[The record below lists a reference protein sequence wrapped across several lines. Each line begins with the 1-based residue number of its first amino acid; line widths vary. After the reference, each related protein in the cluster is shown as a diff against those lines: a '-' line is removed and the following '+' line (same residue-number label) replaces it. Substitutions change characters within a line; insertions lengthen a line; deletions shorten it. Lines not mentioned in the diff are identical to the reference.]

1 MYFYALT
8 DMKSR
13 SMPGYAVPLAVYA
26 LVVASI
32 LLMRLFLPWP
42 YVVSIS
48 ALIMLAVP
56 FFLKHD
62 TGDLKWHPRGILL
75 GLIVSAVLLA
85 AYLAVVWGYGLYS
98 GQSLVVHGLSY
109 SFILTQLLLV
119 ALPEEVFFRG
129 YLQHRLGNSV
139 KSVVIVS
146 ALFAV
151 GHFIT
156 LCVGGDHSPAV
167 CAQAILTFF
176 PSLVMGYLYLVTG
189 TLWASIIFHFL
200 ANVVHIAVALS

>member
-8 DMKSR
+8 DMKSS

-26 LVVASI
+26 LVIVSI
-32 LLMRLFLPWP
+32 LIMRLFLPWP
-42 YVVSIS
+42 YVVSVS

-62 TGDLKWHPRGILL
+62 TSDLKWHPRGILL
-75 GLIVSAVLLA
+75 GFIVSAVLLA
-85 AYLAVVWGYGLYS
+85 GYLAVVWGYGLYS
-98 GQSLVVHGLSY
+98 GQSLFVHRLSY

-119 ALPEEVFFRG
+119 ALPEEAFFRG
-129 YLQHRLGNSV
+129 YLQHRLGNSI

-156 LCVGGDHSPAV
+156 LCIGGDHSPAA

-176 PSLVMGYLYLVTG
+176 PSLVMGYLYLATG

-200 ANVVHIAVALS
+200 ANIVHIAVGLS